1 MAGALWPAARLSR
14 SLRQVSDMDALGSN
28 RVMLFPTWFVRLTLL
43 RDPRTAVTLARAY
56 NDWIDD
62 YCSTDRHRLFP
73 CGIVP
78 LQTVEVSIEELRRI
92 AKPTSR
98 WAGLG
103 REATH
108 IPSTQPNPVRAANDG
123 LGASR
128 PVRTDKPERRL
139 CVRSRDLRRDAMR
152 RGRSAASGPS
162 SHHTGPGRF
171 DLQRSFADPF

>member
-14 SLRQVSDMDALGSN
+14 SLRQVSDMDALGIN

-78 LQTVEVSIEELRRI
+78 LQTVEGSIVELRRV
-92 AKPTSR
+92 AKRP
-98 WAGLG
+98 AGG
-103 REATH
+103 R
-108 IPSTQPNPVRAANDG
+108 G
-123 LGASR
+123 
-128 PVRTDKPERRL
+128 
-139 CVRSRDLRRDAMR
+139 
-152 RGRSAASGPS
+152 SAAKLPIFPQPS
-162 SHHTGPGRF
+162 RIQCAPPMTARRP
-171 DLQRSFADPF
+171 

>member
-1 MAGALWPAARLSR
+1 MAGAFWPAARLSR

-78 LQTVEVSIEELRRI
+78 LQTVEGSIEELRRV

-98 WAGLG
+98 LAGLA

-108 IPSTQPNPVRAANDG
+108 IPPTQPNPVRAANDG
-123 LGASR
+123 LEANTAVPMAEAEWRLGARSGDLR
-128 PVRTDKPERRL
+128 QVARQRTRCADSG
-139 CVRSRDLRRDAMR
+139 RSR
-152 RGRSAASGPS
+152 G
-162 SHHTGPGRF
+162 HN
-171 DLQRSFADPF
+171 

>member
-78 LQTVEVSIEELRRI
+78 LQTVEGSIGSCAALR
-92 AKPTSR
+92 
-98 WAGLG
+98 
-103 REATH
+103 
-108 IPSTQPNPVRAANDG
+108 
-123 LGASR
+123 SR
-128 PVRTDKPERRL
+128 P
-139 CVRSRDLRRDAMR
+139 AGG
-152 RGRSAASGPS
+152 RGSAAKLAIFPQPS
-162 SHHTGPGRF
+162 RI
-171 DLQRSFADPF
+171 QCA